1 MGPRQS
7 VKAEFR
13 GDEKT
18 VLSGIID
25 AVDDDDIKVF
35 ADYVVNKQG
44 LKTDVSRYND
54 RTKLKAN
61 LGDFSDAE
69 MQEFIEMVQ

>member
-1 MGPRQS
+1 M
-7 VKAEFR
+7 KAEFR

-25 AVDDDDIKVF
+25 ALDDESINVF

-44 LKTDVSRYND
+44 LKADISRYND